1 MCIYMCLCIRICV
14 HLHGISDPIFG
25 RKNWR
30 GGFELFVLY
39 KLYVHRH
46 FYIDLSMYI
55 FIHILCIYMCL
66 CICICVHI
74 DACVYISSIH
84 THVYIYTCA
93 HNLLLL
99 ALVLRASFVHN
110 KRKIQHTLSH
120 SVATVSRLLKM
131 IGLFCK
137 KAL

>member
-1 MCIYMCLCIRICV
+1 MCTYMCLCIRICV

-55 FIHILCIYMCL
+55 FVHILCIYMCM

-74 DACVYISSIH
+74 DACVYIFSIH
-84 THVYIYTCA
+84 THAYIYTCA
-93 HNLLLL
+93 HYLLLL
-99 ALVLRASFVHN
+99 ALVLRASVVHN
-110 KRKIQHTLSH
+110 KSKTEHRLSQ

-137 KAL
+137 RAL